1 MADTTVSTVTFFF
14 DPACPWTW
22 VTSRWLVDAAAQRDV
37 PVRYRPFELS
47 NGAPVEDAPEQYRP
61 AITVSRSFL
70 RTVHALHEA
79 GRDDVVG
86 AWYTAYGTAVWG
98 EQQPPSIDLATSTLV
113 AAGGAEFVESLDDT
127 GLDAAVAKSRVDAQE
142 WSGTDTGSP
151 VTLWEWDGGERGF
164 FGPVIAPKPAGDDA
178 DLLWDSVVSAL
189 RVPQFF
195 ELKAKRTAPP
205 QP

>member
-1 MADTTVSTVTFFF
+1 MD
-14 DPACPWTW
+14 
-22 VTSRWLVDAAAQRDV
+22 VDQ
-37 PVRYRPFELS
+37 L
-47 NGAPVEDAPEQYRP
+47 
-61 AITVSRSFL
+61 
-70 RTVHALHEA
+70 ALA
-79 GRDDVVG
+79 GRRRSAAPRARPVP
-86 AWYTAYGTAVWG
+86 AVRV
-98 EQQPPSIDLATSTLV
+98 EQRRAD

-127 GLDAAVAKSRVDAQE
+127 GLDDAVAQSRVDAQE

-164 FGPVIAPKPAGDDA
+164 FGPVLAPKPVGDDA

-205 QP
+205 NVV